1 MSHLKTATVRDL
13 RNRIPEVAAWIEN
26 GERVTITRR
35 GVAFA
40 TLSPSVPEPM
50 KKVDWVA
57 RFKKRQPIARDR
69 KLTKAETQAFYDEMK
84 REF

>member
-1 MSHLKTATVRDL
+1 MKTATVRDL
-13 RNRIPEVAAWIEN
+13 RNRFPEVAAWIED

-40 TLSPSVPEPM
+40 TLSPSVPEPV

-57 RFKKRQPIARDR
+57 RFKKRQPIKTNR
-69 KLTKAETQAFYDEMK
+69 KLTKAETQAFYDDLK